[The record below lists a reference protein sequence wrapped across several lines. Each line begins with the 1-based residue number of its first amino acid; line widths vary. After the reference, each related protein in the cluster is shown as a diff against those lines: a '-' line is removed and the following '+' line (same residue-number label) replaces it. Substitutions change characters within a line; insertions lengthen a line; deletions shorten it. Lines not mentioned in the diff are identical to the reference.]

1 MVFSKIM
8 NDMKNIFEDSKKND
22 SHNKKI
28 INNLINQGKLHNKN
42 KQIKIN
48 KFNQNKHIIE
58 NNTNIFSRGD
68 RKIQKM
74 QENTSSVLNGLK
86 DEYDRNL
93 TAWATAHKD
102 FMEDYTTFMGNIKSC
117 KEKCQTQYAARSGAN
132 ATETELSGKRIDA
145 CKDGC
150 SLRQPVLMD
159 AIDDAT
165 YIDGTE
171 VKPLD
176 CTNLSNKCSNGQIL
190 DRGSEMP
197 TIEQRNGCT
206 ACGGGSGGP
215 PIIKQKE
222 GGPSLSKNIK
232 SCADVDAAYNTGGDK
247 GNSACLTGFNN
258 LDLTS
263 FTLKSG
269 DTFKNEYAKLIAYN
283 TSLNNSAQALEKESN
298 RIARAKNKIK
308 TQLHRLNGMTI
319 GDEDVVEPVVEPVVD
334 GFVVRESMQTMED
347 LLLEY
352 DKIKADINKIRGKRN
367 NNKTSEAQ
375 LEDVEFKIK
384 SERMQLYIW
393 SGLAILTML
402 LVIQKVKQ

>member
-1 MVFSKIM
+1 MVFRKIM

-74 QENTSSVLNGLK
+74 QDDSSSVLNGLK
-86 DEYDRNL
+86 DDYERNL
-93 TAWATAHKD
+93 TAWSVAHKT
-102 FMEDYTTFMGNIKSC
+102 FMEDYTTFMDKIKSC
-117 KEKCQTQYAARSGAN
+117 RTTCQSTYK
-132 ATETELSGKRIDA
+132 GKAMEMNA

-150 SLRQPVLMD
+150 SLRQPELMD

-176 CTNLSNKCSNGQIL
+176 CTNLENQCSGGKVDL
-190 DRGSEMP
+190 KGAALSP
-197 TIEQRNGCT
+197 TTEQQNGCT
-206 ACGGGSGGP
+206 VCGGGSGGK
-215 PIIKQKE
+215 PIIKHGQAM
-222 GGPSLSKNIK
+222 GGLVRTKNIK
-232 SCADVDAAYNTGGDK
+232 SCDDVDAAYNTGSGAGK
-247 GNSACLTGFNN
+247 TACFVGFNN
-258 LDLTS
+258 PAIQS
-263 FTLKSG
+263 GGNKFKS
-269 DTFKNEYAKLIAYN
+269 EYAKLIAYN
-283 TSLNNSAQALEKESN
+283 ASLDSSAQALEKESN
-298 RIARAKNKIK
+298 KIARAKNKIK

-319 GDEDVVEPVVEPVVD
+319 GDDDVVEPVVD
-334 GFVVRESMQTMED
+334 SFVVRESMQTMED
-347 LLLEY
+347 LLLKY
-352 DKIKADINKIRGKRN
+352 DKIQADIIKIRGKRN